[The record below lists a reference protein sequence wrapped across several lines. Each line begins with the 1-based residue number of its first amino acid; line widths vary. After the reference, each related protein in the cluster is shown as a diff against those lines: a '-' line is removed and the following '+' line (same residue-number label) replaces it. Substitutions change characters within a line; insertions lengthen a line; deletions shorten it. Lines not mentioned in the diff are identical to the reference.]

1 MKTNRATR
9 CPLPKGWASGR
20 GPRWYASETPWRRSP
35 ASGTLLAV
43 DQESHILT
51 AAELDAM
58 TPDERR
64 AEFRRRVVRDVAD
77 LPDDLRE
84 RIRSTA
90 ETLAR
95 GRSSQ

>member
-1 MKTNRATR
+1 MVRGMLATVD
-9 CPLPKGWASGR
+9 SE
-20 GPRWYASETPWRRSP
+20 PRI
-35 ASGTLLAV
+35 V
-43 DQESHILT
+43 T

-90 ETLAR
+90 ESLAR
-95 GRSSQ
+95 ARSAR